1 MSLSLLSV
9 SLSVTDTRYT
19 SMKGTSLYSTVKICS
34 FSLDMSD
41 TNLEGGCCRN
51 TLLSNLV
58 RFHRAL
64 AWRPNGA
71 IAVWL
76 TCEFRLEA
84 VASMT
89 QRHRRKTRLS
99 FQARGS
105 SNIFKYRMYKSYQIV
120 FHLMQTIRDCAQ
132 LQKFLAGIC
141 FKPVLQCCTQRKRFL
156 EPHSRLQSRQH
167 VSKKMDV
174 IQSSQT

>member
-1 MSLSLLSV
+1 
-9 SLSVTDTRYT
+9 
-19 SMKGTSLYSTVKICS
+19 
-34 FSLDMSD
+34 MSD

-58 RFHRAL
+58 RFHRAR

-71 IAVWL
+71 IVVWL
-76 TCEFRLEA
+76 TCEFRLAA

-99 FQARGS
+99 FQARLS
-105 SNIFKYRMYKSYQIV
+105 SNMFKYRMYKSYQIF

-132 LQKFLAGIC
+132 LQKFLASIC

-156 EPHSRLQSRQH
+156 EPHSRLQSRQN
-167 VSKKMDV
+167 VSNFGRDSVLANLSHAAPMPHKTIPPGSTNLFLADF
-174 IQSSQT
+174 IHLHPPPGPSND